1 MKYFIERLIS
11 GVDLSDTDIKQTF
24 EEIMSGNVSDVQTG
38 ALLVALRAK
47 RETPSE
53 IASAASF
60 MRSKALNIDLGFD
73 VVDTCGTGGDNSSTF
88 NISTAV
94 AFVLAG
100 AGLKV
105 AKHGNRAVSSPSG
118 SADCLEALGVSIDL
132 GPKEAA
138 DAIKKNGF
146 AFLFAP
152 KYHPSMKHAMPAR
165 RQLGIRTIFNV
176 LGPLANPANAS
187 YQVVGVYSRDLIK
200 PVAQALFLMGLKG
213 AMVVS
218 AGIMADALD
227 EASIAGTTYYAR
239 LNNGQ
244 VTFGEIRPEDAGI
257 TPGPIE
263 SIKSSSPKE
272 SANIIE
278 GVFEGRLRGPYLDI
292 ILLNAAAGFMAVDG
306 TIDIKEGMNMASE
319 VITKGAA
326 IDALNRARA

>member
-1 MKYFIERLIS
+1 MKCLIERLIS
-11 GVDLSDTDIKQTF
+11 GIDLSDADIKHAF
-24 EEIMSGNVSDVQTG
+24 EEIMSGKVGDVQTG
-38 ALLVALRAK
+38 AFLVALRAK
-47 RETPSE
+47 GEKPSE

-105 AKHGNRAVSSPSG
+105 AKHGNRSVSSPSG
-118 SADCLEALGVSIDL
+118 SADCLEALGVPIDL

-138 DAIKKNGF
+138 DAIKKNRF

-152 KYHPSMKHAMPAR
+152 KYHHSMKHVMPAR
-165 RQLGIRTIFNV
+165 RQLGIRTIFNI

-187 YQVVGVYSRDLIK
+187 YQVVGVYSRDLIG
-200 PVAQALFLMGLKG
+200 PVAQALRLIGLKG

-244 VTFGEIRPEDAGI
+244 VAFGEIRPEDAGI
-257 TPGPIE
+257 TPSPIE
-263 SIKSSSPKE
+263 SIKSSSPRE
-272 SANIIE
+272 SARIIE
-278 GVFEGRLRGPYLDI
+278 GVFEGRLKGPHLDV

-306 TIDIKEGMNMASE
+306 TIGIKEGMDMASK

-326 IDALNRARA
+326 LNALNRAKA